1 MNTSKRIQK
10 KIIHFSYISKLVGI
24 LSEKEYQT
32 IMEKFLSDTEK
43 MSDRYMNE

>member
-1 MNTSKRIQK
+1 MNTSKRIQR

-24 LSEKEYQT
+24 LSEKEFQT
-32 IMEKFLSDTEK
+32 IVEKFHSDSAE

>member
-24 LSEKEYQT
+24 LSEKEFQA
-32 IMEKFLSDTEK
+32 IVEKFHSDTVE
-43 MSDRYMNE
+43 MPDRYMNE

>member
-32 IMEKFLSDTEK
+32 IMEKFLSDTEE
-43 MSDRYMNE
+43 MPDRYMNE

>member
-24 LSEKEYQT
+24 LSEKEYKT
-32 IMEKFLSDTEK
+32 IKGKFFADTEK
-43 MSDRYMNE
+43 MPDRYMNE